1 MSQSQTQPG
10 TQQNYIPGTPC
21 TGSGSTKE
29 SSLLGNL
36 CYTYCLVEGPY
47 GSCHFLSSSRRGH
60 NWEEM
65 STTQVRAGVRPG
77 APIMVFRKLAH
88 KPEIG
93 TLSRESECPGAGLKW
108 TGKTGHLAGR
118 LHSQD
123 TLRIAKII
131 PETNRRLPQHCA
143 WSARQGLTGIPEN
156 TRKAVS

>member
-1 MSQSQTQPG
+1 MGPVTFSLPLEGDT
-10 TQQNYIPGTPC
+10 
-21 TGSGSTKE
+21 TGRKC
-29 SSLLGNL
+29 LLPN
-36 CYTYCLVEGPY
+36 ED
-47 GSCHFLSSSRRGH
+47 
-60 NWEEM
+60 
-65 STTQVRAGVRPG
+65 QVRARVRPG

-93 TLSRESECPGAGLKW
+93 TLSRESGCPGAGLKW

-156 TRKAVS
+156 TQKAMS